1 MAFGRDCRSTPCTS
15 SEAFL
20 RSLEREEIMR
30 EVATRFLGTDY
41 FSRDE
46 GIRLGSIRT
55 SAALGGF
62 GDREAYSLGDSLR
75 DEDIRRWGPTY
86 MTQPPFHPRTAML
99 TYSIHHQHQRNGANR
114 KQHRNPAHA
123 LRRDPPQA
131 GARRSFPPGFR
142 GPETG
147 RGLLG
152 YGWCVV
158 SLYLS

>member
-30 EVATRFLGTDY
+30 EVAARFLGTDY

-46 GIRLGSIRT
+46 SIRLGSMRT

-75 DEDIRRWGPTY
+75 DEDIRR
-86 MTQPPFHPRTAML
+86 
-99 TYSIHHQHQRNGANR
+99 
-114 KQHRNPAHA
+114 
-123 LRRDPPQA
+123 
-131 GARRSFPPGFR
+131 
-142 GPETG
+142 
-147 RGLLG
+147 
-152 YGWCVV
+152 
-158 SLYLS
+158 